1 MNESISNHSGPGSH
15 AEPSMDEILASIR
28 RILKDDEASLPPAP
42 APEEDVLVLN
52 AQMIVPP
59 ADISSATEL
68 PADTGLLGGQR
79 PSAHD
84 FHEARN
90 FDAAPERP
98 APAAAEPEPEQ
109 ISAQP
114 EPAAPPELEQA
125 APPPDFEQ
133 AAPPPDFKQAAPPP
147 ERASAPPEPQHGETP
162 ETTDMDEHQLQT
174 PDGLIGQHAVNQISN
189 SIGAMV
195 RSVTQE
201 RAVAV
206 SRMGTTIE
214 DIVREELRPV
224 LKAWLDTHLPSLVE
238 RIVRAEIER
247 VIDRSQL

>member
-1 MNESISNHSGPGSH
+1 MSDSISNHSGPGSA

-28 RILKDDEASLPPAP
+28 RILKEEDGSLRAAP
-42 APEEDVLVLN
+42 DPEEDVLVLN
-52 AQMIVPP
+52 ADMIAPP

-68 PADTGLLGGQR
+68 PADTGLLSQNEAGGH
-79 PSAHD
+79 A
-84 FHEARN
+84 FHEVRHFASTPEIDVAGEDAAAEAGAFEAAAPMPEPSSQEPPPAFEPPPQPPHPEPDRG
-90 FDAAPERP
+90 AAPETFP
-98 APAAAEPEPEQ
+98 
-109 ISAQP
+109 
-114 EPAAPPELEQA
+114 
-125 APPPDFEQ
+125 
-133 AAPPPDFKQAAPPP
+133 
-147 ERASAPPEPQHGETP
+147 
-162 ETTDMDEHQLQT
+162 MDEHQLHT
-174 PDGLIGQHAVNQISN
+174 PEGLIGQRATNEISN
-189 SIGAMV
+189 TIGAMV

-224 LKAWLDTHLPSLVE
+224 LKSWLDTHLPSLVE